1 MVFLQSSIFN
11 RRVIMSFGSSAEVKA
26 RPGCRS
32 YQTWTEWKKR
42 KQKETEQ
49 DVAPEAPAKKVS
61 PLKGRKLG
69 PRKKPSPLKGRKLG
83 PRKPKPL
90 IVPLGVLEA
99 VQKSKRAQIDEAIKP
114 GIDAL
119 FGMEYKKT
127 VQEPSV
133 NTLLQ
138 ERALQYGT
146 FASLAK
152 TAQEF
157 KSVLYRELGSRNK
170 RLADD
175 QAEALDMI
183 MTKIA
188 RVING
193 DADHADSWADIAGYA
208 TLVAERLQG
217 RTL

>member
-1 MVFLQSSIFN
+1 M
-11 RRVIMSFGSSAEVKA
+11 
-26 RPGCRS
+26 
-32 YQTWTEWKKR
+32 WKKR

-69 PRKKPSPLKGRKLG
+69 PRK
-83 PRKPKPL
+83 PKHEK
-90 IVPLGVLEA
+90 IT
-99 VQKSKRAQIDEAIKP
+99 RAQLATELKP
-114 GIDAL
+114 GLNAL
-119 FGMEYKKT
+119 FGLEFKKT
-127 VQEPSV
+127 VQAPSV

-146 FASLAK
+146 FVSLAKTAQEFKKTVQAPSVNTLLQERALQYGTFVSLAK

-175 QAEALDMI
+175 QSEALDMI
-183 MTKIA
+183 LHKIA
-188 RVING
+188 RIING
-193 DADHADSWADIAGYA
+193 NADHIDSWADIAGYA

>member
-1 MVFLQSSIFN
+1 M
-11 RRVIMSFGSSAEVKA
+11 
-26 RPGCRS
+26 
-32 YQTWTEWKKR
+32 WKKR

-83 PRKPKPL
+83 PRKPKEEG
-90 IVPLGVLEA
+90 IT
-99 VQKSKRAQIDEAIKP
+99 RAQLAKELKP
-114 GIDAL
+114 GLNAL
-119 FGMEYKKT
+119 FGLEFKKT

-146 FASLAK
+146 FVSLAK

-157 KSVLYRELGSRNK
+157 KSVFYRELGSRNK

-175 QAEALDMI
+175 QSEALDMI
-183 MTKIA
+183 FHKIA

-193 DADHADSWADIAGYA
+193 DANHVDSWADIAGYA

>member
-1 MVFLQSSIFN
+1 M
-11 RRVIMSFGSSAEVKA
+11 R
-26 RPGCRS
+26 
-32 YQTWTEWKKR
+32 KKR

-83 PRKPKPL
+83 PRKPK
-90 IVPLGVLEA
+90 IT
-99 VQKSKRAQIDEAIKP
+99 RAQLATELEP
-114 GIDAL
+114 GLNAL
-119 FGMEYKKT
+119 FGLDFKKT
-127 VQEPSV
+127 VQAPSV
-133 NTLLQ
+133 NTILQ

-146 FASLAK
+146 FVSLAK

-175 QAEALDMI
+175 QAESLDMI
-183 MTKIA
+183 LHKIA
-188 RVING
+188 RIING
-193 DADHADSWADIAGYA
+193 NADHVHSWADIAGYA
-208 TLVAERLQG
+208 KLVAERLQG

>member
-1 MVFLQSSIFN
+1 M
-11 RRVIMSFGSSAEVKA
+11 
-26 RPGCRS
+26 
-32 YQTWTEWKKR
+32 WKKR

-83 PRKPKPL
+83 PSPLKGRKLGPRKPKKEG
-90 IVPLGVLEA
+90 IT
-99 VQKSKRAQIDEAIKP
+99 RAQLATELEP
-114 GIDAL
+114 GLNAL
-119 FGMEYKKT
+119 FGLEFKKT
-127 VQEPSV
+127 VQVPSV

-146 FASLAK
+146 FISLAK

-157 KSVLYRELGSRNK
+157 KSVLYRELGARNK

-183 MTKIA
+183 LHKIA
-188 RVING
+188 RIING
-193 DADHADSWADIAGYA
+193 NADHIDSWADIAGYS

>member
-1 MVFLQSSIFN
+1 M
-11 RRVIMSFGSSAEVKA
+11 
-26 RPGCRS
+26 
-32 YQTWTEWKKR
+32 WKKR

-49 DVAPEAPAKKVS
+49 DVAPEAPVKKVS

-83 PRKPKPL
+83 PRKPK
-90 IVPLGVLEA
+90 IT
-99 VQKSKRAQIDEAIKP
+99 RAQLATELEP
-114 GIDAL
+114 GLNAL
-119 FGMEYKKT
+119 FGLEFKKT
-127 VQEPSV
+127 VQAPSV
-133 NTLLQ
+133 NTILQ

-146 FASLAK
+146 FVSLAK

-175 QAEALDMI
+175 QSEALDMI
-183 MTKIA
+183 FHKIA
-188 RVING
+188 RIING
-193 DADHADSWADIAGYA
+193 NADHIDSWADIAGYA
-208 TLVAERLQG
+208 TLVAGRLQG

>member
-1 MVFLQSSIFN
+1 M
-11 RRVIMSFGSSAEVKA
+11 R
-26 RPGCRS
+26 
-32 YQTWTEWKKR
+32 KKR
-42 KQKETEQ
+42 KE
-49 DVAPEAPAKKVS
+49 DVAPPEAPAKKVS

-83 PRKPKPL
+83 PRKPKKEG
-90 IVPLGVLEA
+90 IT
-99 VQKSKRAQIDEAIKP
+99 RAQLATELEP
-114 GIDAL
+114 GLNAL
-119 FGMEYKKT
+119 FGLEFKKT
-127 VQEPSV
+127 VQAPSV

-146 FASLAK
+146 FVSLAK

-157 KSVLYRELGSRNK
+157 KSVLYRELGARNK

-175 QAEALDMI
+175 QAESLDMI
-183 MTKIA
+183 FHKIA
-188 RVING
+188 RIING
-193 DADHADSWADIAGYA
+193 NADHVDSWADIAGYA

>member
-1 MVFLQSSIFN
+1 M
-11 RRVIMSFGSSAEVKA
+11 
-26 RPGCRS
+26 
-32 YQTWTEWKKR
+32 WKKR

-83 PRKPKPL
+83 PRKTKVYT
-90 IVPLGVLEA
+90 VPLSALEA
-99 VQKSKRAQIDEAIKP
+99 ATNAVKKTKVTRAQLAKELEP
-114 GIDAL
+114 GLNAL
-119 FGMEYKKT
+119 FGLEFKKT
-127 VQEPSV
+127 VQAPSV

-146 FASLAK
+146 FVSLAK

-175 QAEALDMI
+175 QSEALDMI
-183 MTKIA
+183 FHKIA
-188 RVING
+188 RIING
-193 DADHADSWADIAGYA
+193 NADHVDSWADIAGYS

>member
-1 MVFLQSSIFN
+1 M
-11 RRVIMSFGSSAEVKA
+11 
-26 RPGCRS
+26 
-32 YQTWTEWKKR
+32 WKKR

-83 PRKPKPL
+83 PSPLKGRKLGPRKPKPL
-90 IVPLGVLEA
+90 VVPLGVLEA
-99 VQKSKRAQIDEAIKP
+99 VQKSKRAQIVEAIKP
-114 GIDAL
+114 GLNAL
-119 FGMEYKKT
+119 FGLEYKKT

-146 FASLAK
+146 FVSLAK

-183 MTKIA
+183 LHKIA
-188 RVING
+188 RIING
-193 DADHADSWADIAGYA
+193 DANHVDSWADIAGYA

>member
-1 MVFLQSSIFN
+1 M
-11 RRVIMSFGSSAEVKA
+11 
-26 RPGCRS
+26 
-32 YQTWTEWKKR
+32 WKKR

-83 PRKPKPL
+83 PSPLKGRKLGPRKPKEEG
-90 IVPLGVLEA
+90 IT
-99 VQKSKRAQIDEAIKP
+99 RAQLATELEP
-114 GIDAL
+114 GLNAL
-119 FGMEYKKT
+119 FGLEFKKT

-193 DADHADSWADIAGYA
+193 DADHVDTWNDIAGYA
-208 TLVAERLQG
+208 KLVAERLQG

>member
-1 MVFLQSSIFN
+1 M
-11 RRVIMSFGSSAEVKA
+11 
-26 RPGCRS
+26 
-32 YQTWTEWKKR
+32 WKKR

-49 DVAPEAPAKKVS
+49 DLPEVSIEVPAKKVSPLKGRKLGPS

-83 PRKPKPL
+83 LRKPK
-90 IVPLGVLEA
+90 IE
-99 VQKSKRAQIDEAIKP
+99 RAQLVKELKP
-114 GIDAL
+114 GLNAL
-119 FGMEYKKT
+119 FGLEFKKT
-127 VQEPSV
+127 VQAPSV

-175 QAEALDMI
+175 QSEALDMI

-193 DADHADSWADIAGYA
+193 DANHVDTWNDIAGYA
-208 TLVAERLQG
+208 KLVAERLQG

>member
-1 MVFLQSSIFN
+1 M
-11 RRVIMSFGSSAEVKA
+11 
-26 RPGCRS
+26 
-32 YQTWTEWKKR
+32 WKKR

-83 PRKPKPL
+83 PRKPKKEG
-90 IVPLGVLEA
+90 IT
-99 VQKSKRAQIDEAIKP
+99 RAQLATELEP
-114 GIDAL
+114 GLNAL
-119 FGMEYKKT
+119 FGLEFKKT
-127 VQEPSV
+127 VQAPSV

-138 ERALQYGT
+138 ERALQYDT
-146 FASLAK
+146 FVSLAK

-157 KSVLYRELGSRNK
+157 KSVLYRELGARNK

-183 MTKIA
+183 LHKIA
-188 RVING
+188 RIING
-193 DADHADSWADIAGYA
+193 NADHIDSWADIAGYS

>member
-1 MVFLQSSIFN
+1 M
-11 RRVIMSFGSSAEVKA
+11 
-26 RPGCRS
+26 
-32 YQTWTEWKKR
+32 WKKR

-83 PRKPKPL
+83 PSPLKGRKLGPRKPKHEK
-90 IVPLGVLEA
+90 IT
-99 VQKSKRAQIDEAIKP
+99 RAQLATELEP
-114 GIDAL
+114 GLNAL
-119 FGMEYKKT
+119 FGLEFKKT
-127 VQEPSV
+127 VQAPSV

-175 QAEALDMI
+175 QSEALDMI

-193 DADHADSWADIAGYA
+193 DADHVDTWNDIAGYA
-208 TLVAERLQG
+208 KLVAERLQG

>member
-1 MVFLQSSIFN
+1 M
-11 RRVIMSFGSSAEVKA
+11 R
-26 RPGCRS
+26 
-32 YQTWTEWKKR
+32 KKR
-42 KQKETEQ
+42 KK
-49 DVAPEAPAKKVS
+49 DVAPPEAPAKKVS

-83 PRKPKPL
+83 PRKTKVYT
-90 IVPLGVLEA
+90 VPLSALEA
-99 VQKSKRAQIDEAIKP
+99 ATNAVKKTKVTRAQLAKELEP
-114 GIDAL
+114 GLNAL
-119 FGMEYKKT
+119 FGLEFKKT

-146 FASLAK
+146 FVSLAK

-175 QAEALDMI
+175 QSEALDMI

-193 DADHADSWADIAGYA
+193 DADHVDTWNDIAGYA
-208 TLVAERLQG
+208 KLVAERLQG

>member
-1 MVFLQSSIFN
+1 M
-11 RRVIMSFGSSAEVKA
+11 M
-26 RPGCRS
+26 
-32 YQTWTEWKKR
+32 KKR
-42 KQKETEQ
+42 KE
-49 DVAPEAPAKKVS
+49 DVALPEAPAKKVS

-83 PRKPKPL
+83 PRKPKKEG
-90 IVPLGVLEA
+90 IT
-99 VQKSKRAQIDEAIKP
+99 RAQLATELEP
-114 GIDAL
+114 GLNAL
-119 FGMEYKKT
+119 FGLEFKKT
-127 VQEPSV
+127 VQAPSV

-146 FASLAK
+146 FVSLAK

-157 KSVLYRELGSRNK
+157 KSVLYRELGARNK

-183 MTKIA
+183 IHKIA
-188 RVING
+188 RIING
-193 DADHADSWADIAGYA
+193 NADIADHYFDIAGYA

-217 RTL
+217 RIR

>member
-1 MVFLQSSIFN
+1 M
-11 RRVIMSFGSSAEVKA
+11 R
-26 RPGCRS
+26 
-32 YQTWTEWKKR
+32 KKR
-42 KQKETEQ
+42 KE

-83 PRKPKPL
+83 PSPLKGRKLGPRKPKKEG
-90 IVPLGVLEA
+90 IT
-99 VQKSKRAQIDEAIKP
+99 RAQIAKELEP
-114 GIDAL
+114 GLNAL
-119 FGMEYKKT
+119 FGLEFKKT
-127 VQEPSV
+127 VQAPSV
-133 NTLLQ
+133 NTILQ

-146 FASLAK
+146 FVSLAK

-175 QAEALDMI
+175 QSEALDMI
-183 MTKIA
+183 FHKIA

-193 DADHADSWADIAGYA
+193 DANHVDSWADIAGYA

>member
-1 MVFLQSSIFN
+1 ME
-11 RRVIMSFGSSAEVKA
+11 EV
-26 RPGCRS
+26 R
-32 YQTWTEWKKR
+32 
-42 KQKETEQ
+42 
-49 DVAPEAPAKKVS
+49 KVS

-83 PRKPKPL
+83 PRKPKKEG
-90 IVPLGVLEA
+90 IT
-99 VQKSKRAQIDEAIKP
+99 RAQLATELEP
-114 GIDAL
+114 GLNAL
-119 FGMEYKKT
+119 FGLEFKKT
-127 VQEPSV
+127 VQAPSV

-146 FASLAK
+146 FVSLAK

-157 KSVLYRELGSRNK
+157 KSVLYRELGARNK

-175 QAEALDMI
+175 QAESLDMI
-183 MTKIA
+183 FHKIA
-188 RVING
+188 RIING
-193 DADHADSWADIAGYA
+193 NADHVDSWADIAGYA

>member
-1 MVFLQSSIFN
+1 M
-11 RRVIMSFGSSAEVKA
+11 
-26 RPGCRS
+26 
-32 YQTWTEWKKR
+32 WKKR

-83 PRKPKPL
+83 PSPLKGRKLGPRKPKKEG
-90 IVPLGVLEA
+90 IT
-99 VQKSKRAQIDEAIKP
+99 RAQLAKELKP
-114 GIDAL
+114 GLNAL
-119 FGMEYKKT
+119 FGLEFKNT
-127 VQEPSV
+127 VQAPSV
-133 NTLLQ
+133 NTILQ

-146 FASLAK
+146 FVSLAK

-157 KSVLYRELGSRNK
+157 KSVLYKELGSRNK

-183 MTKIA
+183 LHKIA

-193 DADHADSWADIAGYA
+193 DANHVDSWADIAGYA

>member
-1 MVFLQSSIFN
+1 M
-11 RRVIMSFGSSAEVKA
+11 
-26 RPGCRS
+26 
-32 YQTWTEWKKR
+32 
-42 KQKETEQ
+42 
-49 DVAPEAPAKKVS
+49 EAVKKVS

-69 PRKKPSPLKGRKLG
+69 PRKGPSPLKGRKLG

-90 IVPLGVLEA
+90 VVPLGVLEA
-99 VQKSKRAQIDEAIKP
+99 VQKSKRAQIVEAIKP

-119 FGMEYKKT
+119 FGMEYKGL
-127 VQEPSV
+127 SV

-146 FASLAK
+146 FAALAK

-157 KSVLYRELGSRNK
+157 KSVLYRELGARNK

-183 MTKIA
+183 LTKIA
-188 RVING
+188 RIING
-193 DADHADSWADIAGYA
+193 NADHVDSWADIAGYS

-217 RTL
+217 RSL

>member
-1 MVFLQSSIFN
+1 M
-11 RRVIMSFGSSAEVKA
+11 
-26 RPGCRS
+26 
-32 YQTWTEWKKR
+32 R
-42 KQKETEQ
+42 KQRKE
-49 DVAPEAPAKKVS
+49 DVAPETPAKRVS

-83 PRKPKPL
+83 PSPLKGRKLGPRKPKPL
-90 IVPLGVLEA
+90 VVPLGVLEA
-99 VQKSKRAQIDEAIKP
+99 VQKSKRAQIVEAIKP
-114 GIDAL
+114 GLNAL
-119 FGMEYKKT
+119 FGMEYKGSG
-127 VQEPSV
+127 QAPSV

-146 FASLAK
+146 FVSLAK

-183 MTKIA
+183 LHKIA
-188 RVING
+188 RIING
-193 DADHADSWADIAGYA
+193 NADHIDSWADIAGYA

-217 RTL
+217 RAL

>member
-1 MVFLQSSIFN
+1 M
-11 RRVIMSFGSSAEVKA
+11 
-26 RPGCRS
+26 
-32 YQTWTEWKKR
+32 
-42 KQKETEQ
+42 
-49 DVAPEAPAKKVS
+49 EAVKKVS

-83 PRKPKPL
+83 PRKPKVGVIPL
-90 IVPLGVLEA
+90 SLLDVARKVVDATQPKKAVLEG
-99 VQKSKRAQIDEAIKP
+99 VDKI
-114 GIDAL
+114 
-119 FGMEYKKT
+119 
-127 VQEPSV
+127 
-133 NTLLQ
+133 LQ
-138 ERALQYGT
+138 ERAQSYGT
-146 FASLAK
+146 FVSLAK

-175 QAEALDMI
+175 QSEALDMI
-183 MTKIA
+183 LHKIA

-193 DADHADSWADIAGYA
+193 DANHVDSWADIAGYA

>member
-1 MVFLQSSIFN
+1 M
-11 RRVIMSFGSSAEVKA
+11 
-26 RPGCRS
+26 
-32 YQTWTEWKKR
+32 WKKR

-49 DVAPEAPAKKVS
+49 DLPEVSIEVPAKKVSPLKGRKLGPS

-83 PRKPKPL
+83 LRKPK
-90 IVPLGVLEA
+90 IE
-99 VQKSKRAQIDEAIKP
+99 RAQLVKELKP
-114 GIDAL
+114 GLNAL
-119 FGMEYKKT
+119 FGLEFKKT
-127 VQEPSV
+127 VQAPSV

-175 QAEALDMI
+175 QSEALDMI

-193 DADHADSWADIAGYA
+193 DANHVDTWNDIAGYA
-208 TLVAERLQG
+208 KLVAERLQG
-217 RTL
+217 RTI

>member
-1 MVFLQSSIFN
+1 M
-11 RRVIMSFGSSAEVKA
+11 R
-26 RPGCRS
+26 
-32 YQTWTEWKKR
+32 KKH
-42 KQKETEQ
+42 KE

-83 PRKPKPL
+83 PRKPKHEG
-90 IVPLGVLEA
+90 IT
-99 VQKSKRAQIDEAIKP
+99 RAQLATELEP
-114 GIDAL
+114 GLNAL
-119 FGMEYKKT
+119 FGLEYKKT
-127 VQEPSV
+127 VQAPSV
-133 NTLLQ
+133 NTILQ

-175 QAEALDMI
+175 QSEALDMI
-183 MTKIA
+183 FHKIA
-188 RVING
+188 RIING
-193 DADHADSWADIAGYA
+193 NADHVDSWADIAGYA

>member
-1 MVFLQSSIFN
+1 M
-11 RRVIMSFGSSAEVKA
+11 
-26 RPGCRS
+26 
-32 YQTWTEWKKR
+32 WKKR

-83 PRKPKPL
+83 PSPLKGRKLGPRKPKK
-90 IVPLGVLEA
+90 EA
-99 VQKSKRAQIDEAIKP
+99 ITRAQLATELEP
-114 GIDAL
+114 GLKAL
-119 FGMEYKKT
+119 FGLEFKNT
-127 VQEPSV
+127 VQAPSV
-133 NTLLQ
+133 NTILQ

-146 FASLAK
+146 FVSLAK

-157 KSVLYRELGSRNK
+157 KSVFYRELGARNK

-175 QAEALDMI
+175 QSEALDMI
-183 MTKIA
+183 FHKIA

-193 DADHADSWADIAGYA
+193 DANHVDTWNDIAGYA

>member
-1 MVFLQSSIFN
+1 M
-11 RRVIMSFGSSAEVKA
+11 
-26 RPGCRS
+26 
-32 YQTWTEWKKR
+32 WKKR

-49 DVAPEAPAKKVS
+49 DVAPEAPVKKVS

-83 PRKPKPL
+83 PSPLKGRKLGPRKPK
-90 IVPLGVLEA
+90 IT
-99 VQKSKRAQIDEAIKP
+99 RAQLATELEP
-114 GIDAL
+114 GLNAL
-119 FGMEYKKT
+119 FGLEFKKT
-127 VQEPSV
+127 VQAPSV
-133 NTLLQ
+133 NTILQ

-175 QAEALDMI
+175 QAESLDMI
-183 MTKIA
+183 LHKIA
-188 RVING
+188 RIING
-193 DADHADSWADIAGYA
+193 NADHVDSWADIAGYA

>member
-1 MVFLQSSIFN
+1 M
-11 RRVIMSFGSSAEVKA
+11 
-26 RPGCRS
+26 
-32 YQTWTEWKKR
+32 WKKR

-49 DVAPEAPAKKVS
+49 DLPEVSIEVPAKKVSPLKGRKLGPS

-83 PRKPKPL
+83 PRKPK
-90 IVPLGVLEA
+90 IE
-99 VQKSKRAQIDEAIKP
+99 RAQLVKELKP
-114 GIDAL
+114 GLNAL
-119 FGMEYKKT
+119 FGLEFKKT
-127 VQEPSV
+127 VQAPSV

-175 QAEALDMI
+175 QSEALDMI

-193 DADHADSWADIAGYA
+193 DANHVDTWNDIAGYA
-208 TLVAERLQG
+208 KLVAERLQG

>member
-1 MVFLQSSIFN
+1 M
-11 RRVIMSFGSSAEVKA
+11 
-26 RPGCRS
+26 
-32 YQTWTEWKKR
+32 WKKR

-83 PRKPKPL
+83 PRKPK
-90 IVPLGVLEA
+90 IT
-99 VQKSKRAQIDEAIKP
+99 RAQLAKELEP
-114 GIDAL
+114 GLNAL
-119 FGMEYKKT
+119 FGLEFKKT
-127 VQEPSV
+127 VQAPSV

-146 FASLAK
+146 FISLAK

-157 KSVLYRELGSRNK
+157 KSVLYRELGARNK

-175 QAEALDMI
+175 QSESLDMI
-183 MTKIA
+183 FHKIA
-188 RVING
+188 RIING
-193 DADHADSWADIAGYA
+193 NADHVDSWADIAGYA

>member
-1 MVFLQSSIFN
+1 M
-11 RRVIMSFGSSAEVKA
+11 
-26 RPGCRS
+26 
-32 YQTWTEWKKR
+32 WKKR

-83 PRKPKPL
+83 PSPLKGRKLGPRKPKHEG
-90 IVPLGVLEA
+90 IT
-99 VQKSKRAQIDEAIKP
+99 RAQLATELEP
-114 GIDAL
+114 GLKAL
-119 FGMEYKKT
+119 FGLEFKKT

-175 QAEALDMI
+175 QSEALDMI
-183 MTKIA
+183 IHKIA
-188 RVING
+188 RIING
-193 DADHADSWADIAGYA
+193 DANHVDSWADIAGYA

>member
-1 MVFLQSSIFN
+1 M
-11 RRVIMSFGSSAEVKA
+11 K
-26 RPGCRS
+26 
-32 YQTWTEWKKR
+32 
-42 KQKETEQ
+42 
-49 DVAPEAPAKKVS
+49 AKKPS

-69 PRKKPSPLKGRKLG
+69 PRGPSPLKGRKLG
-83 PRKPKPL
+83 PRKPK
-90 IVPLGVLEA
+90 GVLEA
-99 VQKSKRAQIDEAIKP
+99 VQKSKRAQIVEAIKP

-127 VQEPSV
+127 V

-146 FASLAK
+146 FAALAK

-183 MTKIA
+183 LTKIA
-188 RVING
+188 RVVNG
-193 DADHADSWADIAGYA
+193 NADVVDHWEDIAGYA
-208 TLVAERLQG
+208 KLVSERLQG
-217 RTL
+217 RSL

>member
-1 MVFLQSSIFN
+1 M
-11 RRVIMSFGSSAEVKA
+11 R
-26 RPGCRS
+26 
-32 YQTWTEWKKR
+32 KKR

-69 PRKKPSPLKGRKLG
+69 LRKKPSPLKGRKLG
-83 PRKPKPL
+83 PRKPK
-90 IVPLGVLEA
+90 IT
-99 VQKSKRAQIDEAIKP
+99 RAQLAKELEP
-114 GIDAL
+114 GLNAL
-119 FGMEYKKT
+119 FGLEFKKT
-127 VQEPSV
+127 VQAPSV
-133 NTLLQ
+133 NTILQ

-146 FASLAK
+146 FVSLAK

-157 KSVLYRELGSRNK
+157 KSVLYRELGARNK

-175 QAEALDMI
+175 QSESLDMI
-183 MTKIA
+183 FHKIA
-188 RVING
+188 RIING
-193 DADHADSWADIAGYA
+193 NADHVDSWADIAGYA